1 MTRDRDEIEL
11 LLPFQANGTLSP
23 EDEAELAEWLARDA
37 DLAEEAEALAAIRAD
52 MQAEPVQSP
61 GEFGLARLMREV
73 ARDEATG
80 TNPPPLAQARHRP
93 WLWQAAAVVAMTAFL
108 GQTIVTWDR
117 SQGGF
122 EFSQDGR
129 EFSMASG
136 ANGVV
141 MSRPPSEAVFASG
154 LIVAF
159 VPSATEAEIRDLL
172 LSLDLEIVSGPS
184 SLGLYQVAGTDI
196 AAARVALAAAP
207 QIVESVENAND

>member
-37 DLAEEAEALAAIRAD
+37 GLAEEAEALAAIRAD

-117 SQGGF
+117 PEG
-122 EFSQDGR
+122 GR